1 MNDFV
6 KELNETNAE
15 QGKACN
21 QNCRYSICSII
32 ATCWVLL
39 FPKDSTSQLAE
50 SSTFLPL
57 LVLILAVI
65 YFLIETISYYSVTNL
80 ARRLQK
86 EVIDEEIDEKRAACL
101 MTAKSNKT
109 FALLK
114 FKIVYCII
122 LVVLLGHHIITMLV

>member
-1 MNDFV
+1 MNNIV

-32 ATCWVLL
+32 TTCWVLL
-39 FPKDSTSQLAE
+39 FPKDSASLLPE
-50 SSTFLPL
+50 RSTFVPL

-65 YFLIETISYYSVTNL
+65 YFVIETICYYSVTNL

-86 EVIDEEIDEKRAACL
+86 EVIDEEIDEVHAQSL
-101 MTAKSNKT
+101 MTAKSNQT
-109 FALLK
+109 FSLLK

-122 LVVLLGHHIITMLV
+122 LSILLGFHIITMLV

>member
-101 MTAKSNKT
+101 MTAKSNT
-109 FALLK
+109 RNFFFIFSLLTGPGAGPG
-114 FKIVYCII
+114 CRRR
-122 LVVLLGHHIITMLV
+122 T